1 MLSQLDFMLSRCG
14 RADLMTLNQFTMGVG
29 AQTLFFLA
37 ILPRSEFRL
46 SQTLSLGST
55 IAAIFGYL
63 FSMLS
68 KDLQLNPE
76 WEEDI
81 EHEGKTMQLPS
92 KQYLDLER
100 SVKVAGLAI
109 SMVAIALLLVGIAS
123 FPECRV
129 EQG

>member
-1 MLSQLDFMLSRCG
+1 IS
-14 RADLMTLNQFTMGVG
+14 LNKFTMGVG

-63 FSMLS
+63 FSMLC
-68 KDLQLNPE
+68 KDLKMDLKLE
-76 WEEDI
+76 KDI
-81 EHEGKTMQLPS
+81 EHGGKTMKPPS

-100 SVKVAGLAI
+100 GVKVAALII
-109 SMVAIALLLVGIAS
+109 SMIAIALLLVGIAS

-129 EQG
+129 PQG

>member
-1 MLSQLDFMLSRCG
+1 MHSDGAASFVQ
-14 RADLMTLNQFTMGVG
+14 NQFTMGVG

-55 IAAIFGYL
+55 IAAIFGYI

-68 KDLQLNPE
+68 KDLQLDSE
-76 WEEDI
+76 WEEGV
-81 EHEGKTMQLPS
+81 EQEETKTIRLHS
-92 KQYLDLER
+92 KRYLDLER
-100 SVKVAGLAI
+100 SIKVAGLII
-109 SMVAIALLLVGIAS
+109 SMIAIALLLVGIAS
-123 FPECRV
+123 FPECRR

>member
-1 MLSQLDFMLSRCG
+1 
-14 RADLMTLNQFTMGVG
+14 NQFIMGVG

-68 KDLQLNPE
+68 NDLQLDHE
-76 WEEDI
+76 WEERI
-81 EHEGKTMQLPS
+81 EQEDS
-92 KQYLDLER
+92 KKIRLHSKRYLDLER
-100 SVKVAGLAI
+100 GIKVAGLIISAI
-109 SMVAIALLLVGIAS
+109 AIALLLMGIAT
-123 FPECRV
+123 FPECKR
-129 EQG
+129 EHG